1 MFPEFKCD
9 HIASIDFVRFY
20 ASAFDGEQI
29 GQAYFERL
37 ENFPLELRANIK
49 LLLHQV
55 ARMIWLGDRI
65 DEIAKGRP
73 AFQVMFALIAA
84 ELAAKIRY
92 GYNGEGQSRKFV
104 HRFFE
109 EICSDEH
116 RAILGQAF
124 RRVGGCLDVRG
135 AVDYLYGARCDV
147 VHMGAYYDV
156 SLVKSGHTHV
166 ARINEKIDK
175 KLTAQGYDPDML
187 NAASMLTTNFD
198 VEELRMIVLEG
209 AIRAAD
215 ALIQAR
221 DGTPPTMS

>member
-9 HIASIDFVRFY
+9 HIACIDCVKFY
-20 ASAFDGEQI
+20 AAAFGGGEASQT
-29 GQAYFERL
+29 YFKRL
-37 ENFPLELRANIK
+37 ENLPLELRENIK

-65 DEIAKGRP
+65 DEVAKGRP

-92 GYNGEGQSRKFV
+92 EYNGEGQSRKFV

-124 RRVGGCLDVRG
+124 RRIGGYLDVRG
-135 AVDYLYGARCDV
+135 AVNYLYGARCDV
-147 VHMGAYYDV
+147 VHMGSYYDV

-166 ARINEKIDK
+166 ARINEKID
-175 KLTAQGYDPDML
+175 
-187 NAASMLTTNFD
+187 
-198 VEELRMIVLEG
+198 
-209 AIRAAD
+209 
-215 ALIQAR
+215 
-221 DGTPPTMS
+221 